1 MKSNRKT
8 LMEQLGTVFLTWRRG
23 LQKGYVPHGVTL
35 KQSYVLRQLCGRE
48 YLHPSE
54 IAEMLYCDRPTA
66 TVILRNM
73 ERQGWVTREP
83 DPGNRKRSRIRITP
97 AGRAKHRK
105 VRRGMTGAGRPFD
118 PAACFSAEELAQLER
133 LLGRLL
139 DHVRSSQEK
148 TDSDVRPGR
157 RPSKPAKENEDVQG
171 A

>member
-1 MKSNRKT
+1 MKTNRKT

-35 KQSYVLRQLCGRE
+35 KQSYVLRQLCSRE
-48 YLHPSE
+48 YLHPAE

-97 AGRAKHRK
+97 AGRAKHREVLK
-105 VRRGMTGAGRPFD
+105 GTRSSGRRFD
-118 PAACFSAEELAQLER
+118 PASCFSPEELEQFERSLE
-133 LLGRLL
+133 RLL
-139 DHVRSSQEK
+139 DHVRASQGK
-148 TDSDVRPGR
+148 
-157 RPSKPAKENEDVQG
+157 
-171 A
+171 